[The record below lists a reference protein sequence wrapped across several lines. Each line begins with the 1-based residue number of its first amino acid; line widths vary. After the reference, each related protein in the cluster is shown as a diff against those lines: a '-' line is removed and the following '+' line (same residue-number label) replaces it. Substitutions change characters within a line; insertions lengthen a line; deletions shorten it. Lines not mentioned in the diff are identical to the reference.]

1 MERETPFTHGSPGAA
16 VTPGAG
22 VVAVAVDADAASQLA
37 SSLRRPGHVVVTA
50 PFSTTAARLFAL
62 ATPRLGRAR
71 VVPFSAR
78 LLVESEVARAITGV
92 TARGLP
98 PPSPADLAAFVEEAR
113 HSGARI
119 VLLVEDADAL
129 QADRLERIS
138 AMLART
144 EAMREVV
151 RLVLLGSG
159 PLLHTLQAP
168 EAARFVEAIVL
179 HLNVSAP
186 APVTLAQ
193 PARSEALRRT
203 RRREAGPF
211 LNEKLL
217 VLAVGAVL
225 VTGVL
230 LFPIEPTVYPPPA
243 RDAAPATP
251 KQAVAAAPEAAPS
264 LQAAATG
271 RPSEDAT
278 PAAAEEAG
286 GPPPDAVEAGAAAPQ
301 DARRFRPPARP
312 GPALQ
317 VGAFRDPENA
327 MHVAERLVADFPG
340 VYIDQLGE
348 GDASLHRVRVPIP
361 DGVLGERTLAQALSE
376 RGYAPVHVE

>member
-1 MERETPFTHGSPGAA
+1 
-16 VTPGAG
+16 
-22 VVAVAVDADAASQLA
+22 
-37 SSLRRPGHVVVTA
+37 
-50 PFSTTAARLFAL
+50 
-62 ATPRLGRAR
+62 
-71 VVPFSAR
+71 
-78 LLVESEVARAITGV
+78 VARAIAGI
-92 TARGLP
+92 TARGVP

-113 HSGARI
+113 RRGERI

-129 QADRLERIS
+129 QADRLERIC

-144 EAMREVV
+144 AAMREVV

-159 PLLHTLQAP
+159 QLLDTLRAP
-168 EAARFVEAIVL
+168 EATRFVQALAL

-186 APVTLAQ
+186 APVTLAR
-193 PARSEALRRT
+193 PARSDAPRRT
-203 RRREAGPF
+203 RRREASPF

-243 RDAAPATP
+243 RDAAPLIPTEAVPAAPSPLPVQATAPEAVAAEPQAPATGAPSEEATP
-251 KQAVAAAPEAAPS
+251 AATDEEGETKPNAVAPPDEAVAAAA
-264 LQAAATG
+264 
-271 RPSEDAT
+271 D
-278 PAAAEEAG
+278 
-286 GPPPDAVEAGAAAPQ
+286 

-327 MHVAERLVADFPG
+327 VDVAERLVGDFPD

-361 DGVLGERTLAQALSE
+361 DGAFGERTLAQVLSE
-376 RGYAPVHVE
+376 RGYAPVRVE